1 MNWPTVFKAENG
13 MDNILLTQ
21 NNEITVGIRI
31 MFLFVQTIF
40 FSWKKH
46 AYFGFEDARN
56 LILAVIKYSFN
67 QFVTQT
73 TKANLS
79 VRLDH

>member
-31 MFLFVQTIF
+31 MFLFVQF
-40 FSWKKH
+40 FFLGKNMH
-46 AYFGFEDARN
+46 
-56 LILAVIKYSFN
+56 ILDSRMPEI
-67 QFVTQT
+67 
-73 TKANLS
+73 
-79 VRLDH
+79 

>member
-40 FSWKKH
+40 FFLEKTCIFWIRGCQK
-46 AYFGFEDARN
+46 
-56 LILAVIKYSFN
+56 FN
-67 QFVTQT
+67 I
-73 TKANLS
+73 S
-79 VRLDH
+79 CD